1 MAIEEDDD
9 ATARG
14 VRARLLRPDEPPGL
28 VVPEEAD
35 LVGVRGGEALEGRV
49 RRVVDDDDIFCS
61 GCSRYDIYSVRSF
74 VRRCCSQPVVS
85 VVRIGNRRSS
95 SKSIR
100 RITMMIF
107 FHRRRRHRRAAVAD
121 RRGHLC
127 VCLCART
134 HGR

>member
-1 MAIEEDDD
+1 
-9 ATARG
+9 
-14 VRARLLRPDEPPGL
+14 
-28 VVPEEAD
+28 
-35 LVGVRGGEALEGRV
+35 
-49 RRVVDDDDIFCS
+49 
-61 GCSRYDIYSVRSF
+61 VRSF
-74 VRRCCSQPVVS
+74 VRRCCSQPVVR

-107 FHRRRRHRRAAVAD
+107 FHRRRRHRRAAAAD

-134 HGR
+134 KKNARRV